1 MMWAGSLSHNG
12 LTGCGAAERD
22 FASHILEHEL
32 GGMFDVTH
40 GAGLAAIWGTWAR
53 YVYRDC
59 LDRFVKFAVNVM
71 DVTPGATDEETA
83 LKGIEAMEDFYRS
96 IGMPT
101 SIHELGIDYT
111 DDQIAVMAHNA
122 IIASG
127 GKRGS
132 AKVLYED
139 DFVKIYKAARDD
151 R

>member
-1 MMWAGSLSHNG
+1 M
-12 LTGCGAAERD
+12 
-22 FASHILEHEL
+22 
-32 GGMFDVTH
+32 
-40 GAGLAAIWGTWAR
+40 
-53 YVYRDC
+53 
-59 LDRFVKFAVNVM
+59 
-71 DVTPGATDEETA
+71 ETA